1 MRMNA
6 FVIANLV
13 FWMSVAVLHIAG
25 LALIACGVREQ
36 GCGVLETEDDQ
47 AN

>member
-13 FWMSVAVLHIAG
+13 FWMSVIALHVAG

-36 GCGVLETEDDQ
+36 RCGVTAGARKQE
-47 AN
+47 